1 MLFFGKGKHRRP
13 SITRVVALAGVTGA
27 AVAAPLMAAGN
38 ASAATASEWDTV
50 AQCESGGN
58 WSINTGNG
66 YYGGLQFSA
75 STWAAYGGT
84 QYAGTAD
91 RASKSQQIAIAEK
104 VLAGQ
109 GKGAWPVCGKGLS
122 GAVYGGG
129 SASGGNTG
137 SSNTTTGSG
146 TSNSGSGTG
155 SSNAG
160 TGSSNSGADRSTERQ
175 SASRSA
181 DRPAA
186 GKTVTTPTGKTVK
199 KGDGEYKVVTGD
211 TLSSIAE
218 RHGVKG
224 GWQKLFQLNQDIVA
238 NADLIYPGQLLHLK

>member
-1 MLFFGKGKHRRP
+1 MLFSGKGKHRRP
-13 SITRVVALAGVTGA
+13 SKATRAIAVAGVTGA

-75 STWAAYGGT
+75 STWAAHGGT
-84 QYAGTAD
+84 QYAATAD
-91 RASKSQQIAIAEK
+91 KATKSQQIQIAEK
-104 VLAGQ
+104 VLASQ

-122 GAVYGGG
+122 GAAYTGG
-129 SASGGNTG
+129 SSSDSSSG
-137 SSNTTTGSG
+137 SSTDS
-146 TSNSGSGTG
+146 SSGS
-155 SSNAG
+155 
-160 TGSSNSGADRSTERQ
+160 GSSNSGSSDSGTTSRSTEQQ

-181 DRPAA
+181 ERPAA
-186 GKTVTTPTGKTVK
+186 QSQKTVTTPTGEKVE

-211 TLSSIAE
+211 TLSSIAQE
-218 RHGVKG
+218 QDVAG
-224 GWQKLFQLNQDIVA
+224 GWEKLFQLNKDIVDD
-238 NADLIYPGQLLHLK
+238 ADLIYPGQQLHLK